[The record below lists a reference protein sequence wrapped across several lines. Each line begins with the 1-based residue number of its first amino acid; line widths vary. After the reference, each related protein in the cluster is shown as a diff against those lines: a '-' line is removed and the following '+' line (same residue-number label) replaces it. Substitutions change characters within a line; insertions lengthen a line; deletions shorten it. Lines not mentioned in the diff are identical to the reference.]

1 MSHEK
6 ISDFVSFS
14 LFRFTLVINLI
25 DFDFES
31 HLNTLIV
38 LEIKNDVRFDY
49 VQLRSLWSDQNLA
62 RFFFCL
68 SCIFWH
74 YYRNSFQL
82 KSL

>member
-14 LFRFTLVINLI
+14 LFRFTLVINLT
-25 DFDFES
+25 DFDLES

-49 VQLRSLWSDQNLA
+49 VLPDSVWFGLTFVWVEFRQKVEKWK
-62 RFFFCL
+62 
-68 SCIFWH
+68 FWIL
-74 YYRNSFQL
+74 L
-82 KSL
+82 K

>member
-6 ISDFVSFS
+6 IFDFVSFS
-14 LFRFTLVINLI
+14 LFRFTLVINLT
-25 DFDFES
+25 DFGCES

-62 RFFFCL
+62 RFFL
-68 SCIFWH
+68 S
-74 YYRNSFQL
+74 
-82 KSL
+82 

>member
-62 RFFFCL
+62 RFFFVL
-68 SCIFWH
+68 VVFFGITIEIVS
-74 YYRNSFQL
+74 N
-82 KSL
+82 